1 MTCFSGTFLDFERPT
16 LNYGSANECTYGKGS
31 IMFATRATA
40 ACVSLAMVVGGL
52 LLADEQNGAP
62 GLKDACY
69 LGHVSTDK
77 PIYRPGERVWLR
89 GVVLGALDHKPLQSD
104 QPAYAQMQI
113 TGPRGEQLFATG
125 GPMQDSVAGF
135 AWNVPADAAGG
146 QYTAVISFPS
156 SGFPPAKRGFDVRA
170 YRAPRLKG
178 EIVFLRDGFGPG
190 DTVRASLHVER
201 AEGGLPAGAKVS
213 ATAIVDGHSAYTGE
227 TVVDSAGNCSVAFAL
242 PAQID
247 RGDGTLSLAVA
258 DGGVVEPIA
267 KTIPILLKSVD
278 LAIYPEGGDL
288 VAALPCR
295 VYLEARTTAH
305 KPADLVGQ
313 VIDSHGNAVVDVATE
328 HEGRGRFILTPK
340 AGESYAIKLS
350 QPSGITKTYPLP
362 AAKANGVALLALD
375 DITHGRE
382 AIRLNIAATES
393 GSYDVSLSKR
403 QTEVACTRVKL
414 LPGLP
419 AQVVLTPPAWAD
431 GVLVAT
437 VKTADGTPVS
447 ERLIFRQSARSVHV
461 KVTADQTTFTPADA
475 VHVTISTTDDA
486 GNAVSAVVG
495 VTATDEAVLRM
506 PEKRDRAPR
515 LGAMVLLENDVRELA
530 DAEVY
535 LDPADPKAPR
545 ATDLLLGTQGWR
557 RFATVDAKKF
567 IATYGD
573 PARRALGDVQPPQP
587 MIWGDVGGRAGGG
600 PVFALAAARA
610 EKDLDDAAV
619 LERVPA
625 PVAAEEAK
633 PQNQVAENRPV
644 VAPAPPAAPAMVD
657 ELQARQQDQK
667 ELRLQPPADMPAMP
681 FGGKQMAM
689 MPRPIPLVR
698 IYAHDLLPNRSTNDR
713 TDFTETLYWAAG
725 IKTDEKTGTAS
736 VSFHLNDSVTS
747 FAIIADAFDASG
759 TLGEGKTI
767 ITSSE
772 PFYVEPKLP
781 LEVSAGDLIHLPIAA
796 VNGTRSNLDHVLLT
810 LSGGTGLDISPIA
823 EFPLPAGQ
831 RIRQLVELHI
841 GTAPGNTSIVV
852 DARAGDFTDHVTRT
866 LAIVPLGFPT
876 AINKSGLVSSTGSVV
891 NNIAVPESVVA
902 GSMKTSAALYPT
914 PLANLA
920 EALQGLLQE
929 PNGCFEQTTST
940 NYPLVMADQY
950 FTTHTGVDPSL
961 IARSNDLLDK
971 GYARLTS
978 FECKN
983 KGYEWFGED
992 PGHECL
998 TAYGLLEFTDMSAV
1012 RNVDPAMLQNTRTW
1026 LLARRDGK
1034 GGFSHE
1040 RRSLHTWITDP
1051 NCANGYCTWALLETG
1066 QSGLETEV
1074 KWLAE
1079 HAKSDPNSYVKAL
1092 AANSLFLTGDKSGA
1106 RQFMDT
1112 LADLQDKDGHVRG
1125 AVTTVV
1131 GSGGQSLE
1139 IETTSLATL
1148 AWLRDPSYAGH
1159 VESAIRYLADSCKA
1173 GRYGST
1179 QSTVLALRAIIAY
1192 DKARAH
1198 PTAAG
1203 RVQLFVDGQSIGQ
1216 AIPFDAGSTGAIKLP
1231 DFSAQM
1237 TPGEHAVELRMTDG
1251 SSLPYAVSVSFN
1263 SVTPASAK
1271 GCPLTMT
1278 TTLADQQVAEG
1289 AATEA
1294 RVTLTNRSA
1303 ETLPTPIAI
1312 VGLPGG
1318 LEVRHDQLKELLKA
1332 GRIAAYEVRGREVIL
1347 YWRDIQP
1354 NETIKVPLSLT
1365 AAIPGEY
1372 TGPASRA
1379 YLYYSDEFK
1388 QWLPGMKVTIKAK

>member
-1 MTCFSGTFLDFERPT
+1 
-16 LNYGSANECTYGKGS
+16 
-31 IMFATRATA
+31 
-40 ACVSLAMVVGGL
+40 MVVGGL
-52 LLADEQNGAP
+52 LLADEQGNASGP
-62 GLKDACY
+62 KPRCY

-89 GVVLGALDHKPLQSD
+89 GVVLGALDHKPLIAEQYTD
-104 QPAYAQMQI
+104 AALQI
-113 TGPRGEQLFATG
+113 TGPRGEQLFTTNG
-125 GPMQDSVAGF
+125 QIQDAVAGF
-135 AWNVPADAAGG
+135 AWDVPADAAGG
-146 QYTAVISFPS
+146 QYAAVISFPA
-156 SGFPPAKRGFDVRA
+156 SGFPPAKRAFDVRA

-201 AEGGLPAGAKVS
+201 AEGGLPAGAKVL
-213 ATAIVDGHSAYTGE
+213 ATAMVDGQNAYTGE

-288 VAALPCR
+288 VAGLPCR
-295 VYLEARTTAH
+295 VYIEARTTAQ
-305 KPADLVGQ
+305 KPADLVGE
-313 VIDSHGNAVVDVATE
+313 VIDSHGNAVVDFATE
-328 HEGRGRFILTPK
+328 HEGRGRFVLTPK

-362 AAKANGVALLALD
+362 AAKAGGVVLLALD
-375 DITHGRE
+375 DVTRGGE
-382 AIRLNIAATES
+382 AIRLNVAATAG
-393 GSYDVSLSKR
+393 GSYGISLSKR
-403 QTEVACTRVKL
+403 QTEVASTRIKL
-414 LPGLP
+414 LPGFP
-419 AQVVLTPPAWAD
+419 AQLVLTPPAWAD

-437 VKTADGTPVS
+437 VKTADGTPIS

-461 KVTADQTTFTPADA
+461 KVTADQTSFTPVEA
-475 VHVTISTTDDA
+475 VHVTISTTDDT
-486 GNAVSAVVG
+486 GKPVSAVVG

-515 LGAMVLLENDVRELA
+515 LGTMVLLENDVRDLA
-530 DAEVY
+530 DAGVY
-535 LDPADPKAPR
+535 LDPADPKAPL

-567 IATYGD
+567 IAAYGD
-573 PARRALGDVQPPQP
+573 PARRALGDLQPLLPTTQP
-587 MIWGDVGGRAGGG
+587 MVWGAFGGRGGGG
-600 PVFALAAARA
+600 PVFALAVAPEGIVRA
-610 EKDLDDAAV
+610 QNAAV
-619 LERVPA
+619 PGPPPA
-625 PVAAEEAK
+625 PVDAEDKRLNDRA
-633 PQNQVAENRPV
+633 AENRPV
-644 VAPAPPAAPAMVD
+644 AAPIAAPAIID
-657 ELQARQQDQK
+657 QSQAGKQAQKDLQ
-667 ELRLQPPADMPAMP
+667 LQPEADMPAAQPARLRELMLPMP
-681 FGGKQMAM
+681 V
-689 MPRPIPLVR
+689 VR
-698 IYAHDLLPNRSTNDR
+698 IYAHDLLPNRSSNDR

-747 FAIIADAFDASG
+747 FAITADAFDASG
-759 TLGEGKTI
+759 ALGEGKTF

-781 LEVSAGDLIHLPIAA
+781 LEVSVGDLIHLPIAA
-796 VNGTRSNLDHVLLT
+796 VNSTRSNLDHVRFT
-810 LSGGTGLDISPIA
+810 LSGGSGLGISPIQ
-823 EFPLPAGQ
+823 EFSLPAGQ
-831 RIRQLVELHI
+831 RVRQMVDLHI
-841 GTAPGNTSIVV
+841 GAAPGNTSIVL

-876 AINKSGLVSSTGSVV
+876 AINEGGLVSSAGSTVDK
-891 NNIAVPESVVA
+891 IQVPDSVVA

-950 FTTHTGVDPSL
+950 FTTHTGVAPSL

-978 FECKN
+978 FECRN

-1012 RNVDPAMLQNTRTW
+1012 RNVDPAMLQNTRAW

-1034 GGFSHE
+1034 GGFTHE
-1040 RRSLHTWITDP
+1040 RRAMHTWVTDP
-1051 NCANGYCTWALLETG
+1051 NCANSYCTWALLETG
-1066 QSGLETEV
+1066 QSGLNAEV

-1079 HAKSDPNSYVKAL
+1079 HAQSDANSYVKAL
-1092 AANSLFLTGDKSGA
+1092 AANSLFLAGDKAGA
-1106 RQFMDT
+1106 HQFMDK
-1112 LADLQDKDGHVRG
+1112 LAELQDKDGHVRG

-1131 GSGGQSLE
+1131 GSGGESLE

-1148 AWLRDPSYAGH
+1148 AWLREPAYAAH
-1159 VESAIRYLADSCKA
+1159 VESAIRYLAESCKA

-1179 QSTVLALRAIIAY
+1179 QATVLALRAIIAY

-1203 RVQLFVDGQSIGQ
+1203 KVQLFVDRQGVGE
-1216 AIPFDAGSTGAIKLP
+1216 AVAFDASSTGAIKLP

-1237 TPGEHAVELRMTDG
+1237 TPGEHAIELRMTDG
-1251 SSLPYAVSVSFN
+1251 SSLPYAVSVLFN
-1263 SVTPASAK
+1263 SVTPASSQ
-1271 GCPLTMT
+1271 GCPLTIAT
-1278 TTLADQQVAEG
+1278 ALADQRVVEG

-1318 LEVRHDQLKELLKA
+1318 LEVRHDQLKELVKA

-1354 NETIKVPLSLT
+1354 KAIIEVPLSLT
-1365 AAIPGEY
+1365 AAVPGEY

-1388 QWLPGMKVTIKAK
+1388 QWLPGMKVKITAKAS

>member
-1 MTCFSGTFLDFERPT
+1 
-16 LNYGSANECTYGKGS
+16 
-31 IMFATRATA
+31 MFATRATA

-52 LLADEQNGAP
+52 LLADEQNGASGP
-62 GLKDACY
+62 RDACY

-77 PIYRPGERVWLR
+77 PIYRSGERVWLR
-89 GVVLGALDHKPLQSD
+89 GVVLGALDHKPLQSE
-104 QPAYAQMQI
+104 QPAYAQLQI
-113 TGPRGEQLFATG
+113 TGPRGEQLFSSG

-135 AWNVPADAAGG
+135 AWDVPADAAGG
-146 QYTAVISFPS
+146 QYTAVISFPA

-201 AEGGLPAGAKVS
+201 AEGGVAAGAKVS
-213 ATAIVDGHSAYTGE
+213 ATAIVDGHSAFTGE
-227 TVVDSAGNCSVAFAL
+227 TAVDSAGNCSVAFAL

-295 VYLEARTTAH
+295 VYVEARTTAQ

-313 VIDSHGNAVVDVATE
+313 VIDSHDNAVVDFATE

-350 QPSGITKTYPLP
+350 QPSGITRTYPLP
-362 AAKANGVALLALD
+362 AARANGVVLLALD
-375 DITHGRE
+375 DITHGGE
-382 AIRLNIAATES
+382 AIRLNIAATAS
-393 GSYDVSLSKR
+393 GSYDVSLSKQ
-403 QTEVACTRVKL
+403 QTEVASTRIKL
-414 LPGLP
+414 LSGVA

-447 ERLIFRQSARSVHV
+447 ERLIFRQCARSVHV
-461 KVTADQTTFTPADA
+461 KVTADQTSFTPADA
-475 VHVTISTTDDA
+475 VQVTISTTDDA
-486 GNAVSAVVG
+486 GKPVPAVVG

-567 IATYGD
+567 IAAYGD
-573 PARRALGDVQPPQP
+573 PARRVLGDVQPPQP
-587 MIWGDVGGRAGGG
+587 MVRDAFGGRAGGG
-600 PVFALAAARA
+600 PVLAMAAAPEGMVPA
-610 EKDLDDAAV
+610 EHAAV
-619 LERVPA
+619 PDRVPA
-625 PVAAEEAK
+625 PQAQEAKLDDRAAENK
-633 PQNQVAENRPV
+633 PVIA
-644 VAPAPPAAPAMVD
+644 PAAPAMVD
-657 ELQARQQDQK
+657 ELQARQQAGKDLQ
-667 ELRLQPPADMPAMP
+667 LQPAADVPATQPAAE
-681 FGGKQMAM
+681 QMAM
-689 MPRPIPLVR
+689 MPRPMPVIR
-698 IYAHDLLPNRSTNDR
+698 IYAHDLLPNRSSNDR

-747 FAIIADAFDASG
+747 FAITADAFDASG
-759 TLGEGKTI
+759 ALGEGKTI

-796 VNGTRSNLDHVLLT
+796 VNGTRSNLDHVRLT
-810 LSGGTGLDISPIA
+810 LSAGAGLGISPIA

-831 RIRQLVELHI
+831 RIRQLVDLHI

-852 DARAGDFTDHVTRT
+852 DAHAGDFTDHVTRT

-876 AINKSGLVSSTGSVV
+876 AINRSGLVSSAGSVV
-891 NNIAVPESVVA
+891 DNIAVPDSVVA

-914 PLANLA
+914 PLANLG

-978 FECKN
+978 FECRN

-1034 GGFSHE
+1034 GGFTHE
-1040 RRSLHTWITDP
+1040 RRSMHTWVTDP
-1051 NCANGYCTWALLETG
+1051 DCANGYCTWALLETG
-1066 QSGLETEV
+1066 QSGLDTEV

-1079 HAKSDPNSYVKAL
+1079 HAQSDPNSYVKAL

-1106 RQFMDT
+1106 RQFMDK
-1112 LADLQDKDGHVRG
+1112 LAELQDKDGHVRG

-1131 GSGGQSLE
+1131 GSGGESLE

-1148 AWLRDPSYAGH
+1148 AWLRDPAYAGH

-1203 RVQLFVDGQSIGQ
+1203 HVQLFVDRQSIGQ
-1216 AIPFDAGSTGAIKLP
+1216 AIPFDASSTGAIKLP

-1278 TTLADQQVAEG
+1278 TALADLQVAEG

-1294 RVTLTNRSA
+1294 RVTLTNRSV

-1318 LEVRHDQLKELLKA
+1318 LEVRHDQLKELVKA

-1354 NETIKVPLSLT
+1354 NETIQVPLSLT

-1388 QWLPGMKVTIKAK
+1388 QWLPGMKVTITAK

>member
-1 MTCFSGTFLDFERPT
+1 
-16 LNYGSANECTYGKGS
+16 
-31 IMFATRATA
+31 MFATRATA
-40 ACVSLAMVVGGL
+40 ACVALAMVVGGL
-52 LLADEQNGAP
+52 LLADEPGNSTGGA
-62 GLKDACY
+62 KNACY
-69 LGHVSTDK
+69 LGHLSTDK
-77 PIYRPGERVWLR
+77 PIYRPGEHVWLR
-89 GVVLGALDHKPLQSD
+89 GVVLGALDHKPLADGQS
-104 QPAYAQMQI
+104 AFAMMQI
-113 TGPRGEQLFATG
+113 TGPRGEQLFSTG
-125 GPMQDSVAGF
+125 AQLQDSVAGF
-135 AWNVPADAAGG
+135 AWDVPADAAGG
-146 QYTAVISFPS
+146 QYTAVISFPAG
-156 SGFPPAKRGFDVRA
+156 GFPPAKRAFDVRA

-213 ATAIVDGHSAYTGE
+213 ATAIVDGQSAYTGE
-227 TVVDSAGNCSVAFAL
+227 TVVDAAGNCSVAFAL
-242 PAQID
+242 PAQIE

-267 KTIPILLKSVD
+267 KTIPILLKNVA

-288 VAALPCR
+288 VAGLPCR
-295 VYLEARTTAH
+295 VYIEARTNAQ

-313 VIDSHGNAVVDVATE
+313 VIDSHGNAVVDFATE
-328 HEGRGRFILTPK
+328 HEGRGRFLLTPK

-362 AAKANGVALLALD
+362 AAKADGVVLQALD
-375 DITHGRE
+375 DMTHGGD
-382 AIRLNIAATES
+382 AIRLNIAGTAA
-393 GSYDVSLSKR
+393 GSYDITLSKR
-403 QTEVACTRVKL
+403 QTEVASARVKL
-414 LPGLP
+414 LPGVAAP
-419 AQVVLTPPAWAD
+419 VVLTPPSWAD

-437 VKTADGTPVS
+437 VKAADGTPVS

-461 KVTADQTTFTPADA
+461 KIAAEQTSFTPADA
-475 VHVTISTTDDA
+475 VHLTVTTTDDA
-486 GNAVSAVVG
+486 GKPISAVVG

-515 LGAMVLLENDVRELA
+515 LGAMVLLEDDVRELA

-535 LDPADPKAPR
+535 LDPADPKAPL

-557 RFATVDAKKF
+557 RFAAIDAKKF

-573 PARRALGDVQPPQP
+573 PARRALGDLQPPQP
-587 MIWGDVGGRAGGG
+587 MFWGAVGGGDIDGRA
-600 PVFALAAARA
+600 VFAEAAARA
-610 EKDLDDAAV
+610 GAAPAGLAPVAAQQAAV
-619 LERVPA
+619 EEKLEDRAAQNRPVEAPPAEPA
-625 PVAAEEAK
+625 PVAPAADQLQPPLQPQAQGAKDQRAAADMEIPAEAK
-633 PQNQVAENRPV
+633 QLGLR
-644 VAPAPPAAPAMVD
+644 
-657 ELQARQQDQK
+657 R
-667 ELRLQPPADMPAMP
+667 LRLQPLPV
-681 FGGKQMAM
+681 
-689 MPRPIPLVR
+689 VR
-698 IYAHDLLPNRSTNDR
+698 IYAHDLLPNRSSSNR

-747 FAIIADAFDASG
+747 FAITADAFDASG
-759 TLGEGKTI
+759 ALGEGKTI

-781 LEVSAGDLIHLPIAA
+781 LEVSVGDLIHLPIAA
-796 VNGTRSNLDHVLLT
+796 VNGTKSNLDHVHLT
-810 LSGGTGLDISPIA
+810 LTGGAGLGIAPIP
-823 EFPLPAGQ
+823 EFSLPAGQ
-831 RIRQLVELHI
+831 RVRQVVDLHI
-841 GTAPGNTSIVV
+841 GAAPGNTSIVV
-852 DARAGDFTDHVTRT
+852 DANAGGFTDHVTRT
-866 LAIVPLGFPT
+866 LSIVPLGFPT
-876 AINKSGLVSSTGSVV
+876 AIGKGGLVSSAVSVV
-891 NNIAVPESVVA
+891 DKVQVPDSVVA

-920 EALQGLLQE
+920 EALKGLLRE

-950 FTTHTGVDPSL
+950 FTTHTGVDPTL
-961 IARSNDLLDK
+961 ISQSNDLLDK

-998 TAYGLLEFTDMSAV
+998 TAYGLLEFTDMAAV
-1012 RNVDPAMLQNTRTW
+1012 RTVDPAMLQNTRTW

-1040 RRSLHTWITDP
+1040 RRSMHTWVTDP
-1051 NCANGYCTWALLETG
+1051 DCANGYCTWALLETG
-1066 QSGLETEV
+1066 QSGLDTEV

-1079 HAKSDPNSYVKAL
+1079 HAKTDPNSYVKAL
-1092 AANSLFLTGDKSGA
+1092 AANSLFLAGDKSA
-1106 RQFMDT
+1106 AHQFMDQ
-1112 LADLQDKDGHVRG
+1112 LADLQETDGHVRG

-1131 GSGGQSLE
+1131 ASGGESLE

-1148 AWLRDPSYAGH
+1148 AWLRDPAYAAH
-1159 VESAIRYLADSCKA
+1159 VESGIRYLADSCKA

-1192 DKARAH
+1192 DKSRAH

-1203 RVQLFVDGQSIGQ
+1203 HVQLFVDQKSVGE
-1216 AIPFDAGSTGAIKLP
+1216 AIPFDASSTGAIKLP

-1237 TPGEHAVELRMTDG
+1237 TPGEHAIELRMTDG
-1251 SSLPYAVSVSFN
+1251 SSLPYAVTVSFN
-1263 SVTPASAK
+1263 SVTPASSK

-1278 TTLADQQVAEG
+1278 TALAEQQVAEG

-1294 RVTLTNRSA
+1294 RVTLTNRTA
-1303 ETLPTPIAI
+1303 DTLPTPIAI

-1318 LEVRHDQLKELLKA
+1318 LEVRHDQLKELVKA

-1354 NETIKVPLSLT
+1354 NATIEIPLSLT

-1372 TGPASRA
+1372 TGPSSRA

-1388 QWLPGMKVTIKAK
+1388 QWQPGMKVRINAK